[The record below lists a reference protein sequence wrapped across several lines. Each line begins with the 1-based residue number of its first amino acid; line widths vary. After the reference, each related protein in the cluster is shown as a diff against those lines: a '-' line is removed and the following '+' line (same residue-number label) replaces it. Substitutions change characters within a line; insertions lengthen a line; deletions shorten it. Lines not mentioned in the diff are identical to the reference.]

1 MKSKVFIALIL
12 ILILIQFLPI
22 DKTNPTI
29 NPSLDLIQTGDLSAS
44 EVSLLKAA
52 CMDCHSHETIFPAYT
67 RFQPVG
73 WFLRSHIRGG
83 RQKVNFSEW
92 GNYSTDKKN
101 HKLEECKEVIEEKRM
116 PMKSYTWLHPKAKLS
131 AEQKTQLISLFDR
144 LKS

>member
-1 MKSKVFIALIL
+1 MKSKVIIALIL

-22 DKTNPTI
+22 ERTNPPI
-29 NPSLDLIQTGDLSAS
+29 NPALDLMQTAVLSAS
-44 EVSLLKAA
+44 EVSLLRAA
-52 CMDCHSHETIFPAYT
+52 CMDCHSHETEYPAYT

-92 GNYSTDKKN
+92 GNYTTEKKN
-101 HKLEECKEVIEEKRM
+101 HKLEECIEVIEEKRM

-131 AEQKTQLISLFDR
+131 AKQKTELISLFDR
-144 LKS
+144 LKT